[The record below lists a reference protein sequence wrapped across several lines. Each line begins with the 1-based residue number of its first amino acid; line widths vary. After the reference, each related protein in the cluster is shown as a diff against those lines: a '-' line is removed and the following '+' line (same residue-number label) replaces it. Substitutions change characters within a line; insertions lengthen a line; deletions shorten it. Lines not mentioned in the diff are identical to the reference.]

1 MQDEDDL
8 SFAIPTNR
16 LRDVGETVEQY
27 DEQFWRNGHS
37 PQIIV
42 FDDSTP
48 ANQEKYFPLLE
59 KTKTH
64 HALYYVGPREKE
76 QFLAYLNSRLRDKRL
91 ESLIKS
97 LFRPSYGGNRN
108 YTLMHTL
115 GGLMISSDD
124 DMRPYSLVEYSPESL
139 GDDEVCRGRLH
150 KAGENGYTRK
160 SFDITAA
167 FLDVLGKPAN
177 EVPDNYERG
186 ELLLDTSMD
195 LETNASKGLA
205 REHSLMLQRGNMPG
219 DFLVKI
225 AQTFRSGTN
234 DIDAVDFLEMF
245 LEDEEQT
252 SLDTLNDLYV
262 LVNFRP
268 VVTRKNWRMDCG
280 VAAYDNTFGLPPFF
294 PTRLRFEDYIYRLWI
309 QQDGLVAAHVDA
321 AQHHMKSNY
330 MRNPPAAEIFNEE
343 VSNLLKRKIKS
354 TVTHLDAL
362 TIGFDYDG
370 EVTGEDAHE
379 ILDKIVVLHQRALK
393 AAETARTPSRAEV
406 LWAFA
411 ASLEKAFYSFEPDF
425 FQQNLL
431 RIVDDVV
438 GIIKASIQLW
448 PTLVEIAYFEKRR
461 NGLPKTRVSNQ
472 KKS

>member
-1 MQDEDDL
+1 MQNDDGL
-8 SFAIPTNR
+8 SFVIPTRR
-16 LRDVGETVEQY
+16 LRDVGETVEEY
-27 DEQFWRNGHS
+27 DEHFWRNGHS
-37 PQIIV
+37 PEIIV

-64 HALYYVGPREKE
+64 QDLYYVGPREKE
-76 QFLAYLNSRLRDKRL
+76 QFLSYLNSRLRDKRL
-91 ESLIKS
+91 ESLVSS

-115 GGLMISSDD
+115 GGFMVSSDD
-124 DMRPYSLVEYSPESL
+124 DMRPYCMVEYSPESL

-150 KAGENGYTRK
+150 KFGENGYTRK
-160 SFDITAA
+160 SFDIISA
-167 FLDVLGKPAN
+167 FLDALGKPVS

-186 ELLLDTSMD
+186 EFLVDTAMD
-195 LETNASKGLA
+195 LETNASKGLM
-205 REHSLMLQRGNMPG
+205 REHSLMLQRGKVLENSR
-219 DFLVKI
+219 VKI

-245 LEDEEQT
+245 LEDEAQT
-252 SLDTLNDLYV
+252 NLDVLNDTYV

-309 QQDGLVAAHVDA
+309 QQDGIIAAHVDA
-321 AQHHMKSNY
+321 AQHHLKSSY

-343 VSNLLKRKIKS
+343 VCNLLKRKIKS
-354 TVTHLDAL
+354 TVSHMDAL
-362 TIGFDYDG
+362 TIGFDYSG
-370 EVTGEDAHE
+370 EVTADDARE
-379 ILDKIVVLHQRALK
+379 ILEKIVALHRRAMQ
-393 AAETARTPSRAEV
+393 AAEGARKPDRAQA
-406 LWAFA
+406 LRLFA
-411 ASLEKAFYSFEPDF
+411 ASLEKAFYGFEPDF

-438 GIIKASIQLW
+438 GVIKASIQLW

-461 NGLPKTRVSNQ
+461 NGLPKTRVYNQ
-472 KKS
+472 KR